1 MSRHGQ
7 AAAATPVGAAG
18 SDAHLHVTHRG
29 ILLPPRGART
39 GSGRRADGGEHESA
53 REKRGARGAEAD
65 PCCGRFPDALRPPMI
80 DTAAVV
86 VAVTLTIIAAFAL
99 ACAIV
104 GCPPRRR
111 DPNDSPIT
119 MVRPGIRC
127 VPHAA
132 KRADR
137 VHCLTPW
144 HSAQAKKPS
153 EAGP

>member
-1 MSRHGQ
+1 
-7 AAAATPVGAAG
+7 
-18 SDAHLHVTHRG
+18 
-29 ILLPPRGART
+29 
-39 GSGRRADGGEHESA
+39 
-53 REKRGARGAEAD
+53 
-65 PCCGRFPDALRPPMI
+65 MI
-80 DTAAVV
+80 DTAAVA
-86 VAVTLTIIAAFAL
+86 VAVALTIVAAFAL

-119 MVRPGIRC
+119 MVRAGAIRR

-132 KRADR
+132 AELLTDR
-137 VHCLTPW
+137 PSALLLDSW